1 MGEYEDCLKDGKD
14 AAVCLKESLL
24 RNGKPTMK
32 KYDEYAKSE
41 GGEGQ
46 ASSQIPPSNQ
56 IQACAQNQTSSL
68 LDKIIQ
74 LYDLVIHPKIDLK
87 LPQIKIQYPNT
98 QLFRKWS

>member
-41 GGEGQ
+41 GGR
-46 ASSQIPPSNQ
+46 SKRRRKSRR
-56 IQACAQNQTSSL
+56 QNKS
-68 LDKIIQ
+68 KRA
-74 LYDLVIHPKIDLK
+74 
-87 LPQIKIQYPNT
+87 
-98 QLFRKWS
+98 RKTKRRRY